1 LILNAKMGD
10 VNTNMAYFNNSI
22 FFEKKFAKPIFSFT
36 LASDS
41 ISDNNQLVIFITKP
55 SKKNS

>member
-1 LILNAKMGD
+1 MGD